1 MYLNKY
7 NKNIL
12 RKFTDCVLSVEYEGS
27 WKKYNVHKILLA
39 LEYDFFE
46 KLFDKED
53 KKEYELHIP
62 FELHIFDDLIDT
74 IYGTEMEAEAEGE
87 SKIKKDLNYYEN
99 KLYSLFYFG
108 SSNDDIHKFLIDMF
122 FYLDDC
128 YFQKDN
134 SEMEGMR
141 RFIQNLSTY
150 DIIDKEN
157 RLNIINRLSYESLT
171 KNEYDEETKTLRMRG
186 HMYHDLPDLKIIV
199 DNIEFDTYCTNSRYD
214 SNEYGFWIHYKKLG
228 ETNIKSTTGRL
239 YIYAANK
246 VLQHHIR
253 SYTKFNKKMNFDEK
267 DTSRHEENEGR
278 YGYICSSGS
287 VNQMENNFY
296 MIELKLEMRD

>member
-87 SKIKKDLNYYEN
+87 SKIKKDLNY
-99 KLYSLFYFG
+99 
-108 SSNDDIHKFLIDMF
+108 
-122 FYLDDC
+122 
-128 YFQKDN
+128 
-134 SEMEGMR
+134 
-141 RFIQNLSTY
+141 
-150 DIIDKEN
+150 
-157 RLNIINRLSYESLT
+157 LN
-171 KNEYDEETKTLRMRG
+171 
-186 HMYHDLPDLKIIV
+186 
-199 DNIEFDTYCTNSRYD
+199 
-214 SNEYGFWIHYKKLG
+214 
-228 ETNIKSTTGRL
+228 
-239 YIYAANK
+239 
-246 VLQHHIR
+246 
-253 SYTKFNKKMNFDEK
+253 
-267 DTSRHEENEGR
+267 
-278 YGYICSSGS
+278 
-287 VNQMENNFY
+287 
-296 MIELKLEMRD
+296 